1 MKYLK
6 LFNDHSGYTEFC
18 ESGEM
23 VRPNVSYCVEQN
35 ELHYNDVVMILTAM
49 VNISNS
55 GDYNVG
61 LGGDWYFDL
70 KVDGVSAEKAIVGWR
85 PLNLSAGE
93 HTVEYYFEKTNVCP
107 QIYAVSNNP
116 FYINI
121 TDIIIPEGIERIESV
136 YNAQYGGYFPTITL
150 GETYRFDLHIPNT
163 LNYIGVEAIC
173 NGTGVVPTE
182 EERTR
187 LNNLCPLAPEQGSP
201 YPWSAACGK

>member
-1 MKYLK
+1 
-6 LFNDHSGYTEFC
+6 
-18 ESGEM
+18 M

-35 ELHYNDVVMILTAM
+35 ELHYNDKPMVLTAM
-49 VNISNS
+49 VNISDS

-70 KVDGVSAEKAIVGWR
+70 KVDGVSAEKATVGWH

-107 QIYAVSNNP
+107 QIYGVSNNP

-136 YNAQYGGYFPTITL
+136 YNAQYDGYFPTITL
-150 GETYRFDLHIPNT
+150 GEAYQLHIPNT
-163 LNYIGVEAIC
+163 LNYIGVDAIC
-173 NGTGVVPTE
+173 DDVGISQDDMA
-182 EERTR
+182 R
-187 LNNLCPLAPEQGSP
+187 LDSCCPLPPIGEGHH
-201 YPWSAACGK
+201 PWRAACGK